1 MGDGWSEWLGRVS
14 GVSMLDSRCTMLVE
28 VRISK
33 LEIRNNLNTNGQMFK
48 TPNSKIGAK
57 YKPTNEWQVNPRL
70 DAGYLNRRQKAENRG
85 RTTEDRRQRTED
97 ISGEEVRK

>member
-1 MGDGWSEWLGRVS
+1 MDEGWLGRVS
-14 GVSMLDSRCTMLVE
+14 GVSMLAFRCSMLVE

-57 YKPTNEWQVNPRL
+57 YNPTNE
-70 DAGYLNRRQKAENRG
+70 
-85 RTTEDRRQRTED
+85 
-97 ISGEEVRK
+97 